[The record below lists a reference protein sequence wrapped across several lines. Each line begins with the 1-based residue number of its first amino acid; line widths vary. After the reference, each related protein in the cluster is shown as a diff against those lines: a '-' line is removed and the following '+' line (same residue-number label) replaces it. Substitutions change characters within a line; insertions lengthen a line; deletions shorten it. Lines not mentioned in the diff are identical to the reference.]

1 MPFKIFIITALIIVV
16 LSMLAMLIRVI
27 LGPSLADRVVALDA
41 IGLQLMAVIALFSIL
56 LNIKYMLV
64 VILMVGILAF
74 LGTAVFSKFMDEG
87 KVGSL

>member
-41 IGLQLMAVIALFSIL
+41 IGFTVNGRDSAI
-56 LNIKYMLV
+56 
-64 VILMVGILAF
+64 
-74 LGTAVFSKFMDEG
+74 
-87 KVGSL
+87 